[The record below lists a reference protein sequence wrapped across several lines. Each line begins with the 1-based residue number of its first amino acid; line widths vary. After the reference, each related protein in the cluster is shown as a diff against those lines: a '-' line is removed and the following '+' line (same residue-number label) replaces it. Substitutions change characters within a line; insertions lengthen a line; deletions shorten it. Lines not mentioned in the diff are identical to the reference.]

1 MTRSSTDHRR
11 RRRRWRFA
19 NAVFD
24 EANWTL
30 QVDGQ
35 ITELESKPL
44 QVLHEL
50 LLNAGEAVTKGEL
63 MDAVW
68 PGVHVVE
75 ASLTT
80 AVSKLRGALHD
91 RDAVIVQTLPRLGY
105 RLTAPVEVEQL
116 STPLTP
122 RFAFQPDEHVP
133 GRPQWILQTAL
144 GDTGAGDVWRT
155 RHEKSDATRI
165 FKFADAPDRLRA
177 LRREVALYRLMAAVL
192 GDRRPCPDVLEWNFE
207 TSPYF
212 IESQDAGRDLK
223 VWAAEAGGLSAV
235 PLERRLQ
242 VMTAL
247 ARAVAAAHEAG
258 VLHKDLKP
266 ANILIADTEDDTNEG
281 GGFHLRLADFGS
293 GWLVDQAALSLHG
306 ISGDIVIED
315 DSSSRSDT
323 PAYRAPEV
331 VAGAAPGA
339 GSDIYALGLILY
351 QMVVGDLDKPLA
363 AGWEADVAD
372 PLLRQDIAS
381 AAAGDIAARMASA
394 ALLAERLETLPRR
407 RADHAAA
414 LIEDQRRQAEA
425 LREERRAA
433 RRPWVRTAVVVGV
446 IGLLATSFTTVMAL
460 GQRNEA
466 RARTAAA
473 EASYAFLTDDLLGQ
487 TSPSSGVPAQETLA
501 AAALRAQSV
510 IDARFQRQPA
520 IAADLHLS
528 LANAFAQRT
537 EFDAARRGFELA
549 DAAFKRA
556 GLEDSPAAARGRLL
570 HARTEALSAQPGGL
584 DRAKALLAAERAR
597 LGADAGRGM
606 AGFHVAQV
614 EGVVG
619 FFSDLEASA
628 AAFAR
633 AQAIAETRPDGL
645 TPRDI
650 LLARQQ
656 QAVVLMRLGRP
667 DEALPLLQAS
677 VREWTELLGADHAN
691 TLIARQNLIQARLML
706 GQVRPA
712 LEASDALLPL
722 IKERFGAQGRYTLA
736 LQSTRY
742 EALMSLGDN
751 AAAALAAEAVWRGA
765 EASQGAD
772 SHQALVGRNDLG
784 LALCR
789 TADRRA
795 GLEHLG
801 EAYRGARSA
810 FGDDYDLTHVIRFYL
825 GECLVLDGRPA
836 EAKALLDQV
845 DRARV
850 GALVGDAEWGVL
862 LDLAQAEIA
871 LTQGDRDRART
882 LAAGLAVL
890 GTDNA
895 PPHEQARY
903 AALTRAL
910 ARAPARPPS

>member
-1 MTRSSTDHRR
+1 MNRNTTEHRR

-24 EANWTL
+24 EATWSL

-35 ITELESKPL
+35 SAELEGKPL

-91 RDAVIVQTLPRLGY
+91 RDAVIIQTLPRLGY

-116 STPLTP
+116 STPLAP

-133 GRPQWILQTAL
+133 GRPQWILQTPL
-144 GDTGAGDVWRT
+144 GDTGAGDVWRA
-155 RHEKSDATRI
+155 RHEKSDAARI

-192 GDRRPCPDVLEWNFE
+192 GERRPCPDVLEWNFE

-212 IESQDAGRDLK
+212 IESRDAGRDLK
-223 VWAAEAGGLSAV
+223 VWAAEAGGLGRI
-235 PLERRLQ
+235 PLEHRLK
-242 VMTAL
+242 VMAAL

-266 ANILIADTEDDTNEG
+266 ANILIADTEDASEDQ
-281 GGFHLRLADFGS
+281 GGFRLRLADFGS
-293 GWLVDQAALSLHG
+293 GWLVDQDALSLHG

-315 DSSSRSDT
+315 DGSSRSDT

-331 VAGAAPGA
+331 AAGAAPGA
-339 GSDIYALGLILY
+339 ASDIYALGLILY

-363 AGWEADVAD
+363 PGWEADVAD
-372 PLLRQDIAS
+372 PLLRDDIAS
-381 AAAGDIAARMASA
+381 AAAGDMAVRMASA
-394 ALLAERLETLPRR
+394 GLLAQRLETLPQR
-407 RADHAAA
+407 RAEHAAA
-414 LIEDQRRQAEA
+414 LAENERRQAEA
-425 LREERRAA
+425 RREERRAA
-433 RRPWVRTAVVVGV
+433 RRPWVRTAAAVGL
-446 IGLLATSFTTVMAL
+446 IGLLATSFTTVVAL

-473 EASYAFLTDDLLGQ
+473 EASYAFLADDLLGQ
-487 TSPSSGVPAQETLA
+487 TSPSSGAPAQETLA

-510 IDARFQRQPA
+510 IDARFRRQPA
-520 IAADLHLS
+520 IAADLHLA

-537 EFDAARRGFELA
+537 EFDAARRGYELA

-556 GLEDSPAAARGRLL
+556 GMTESPAAARGRLL
-570 HARTEALSAQPGGL
+570 HARTEAISAQPGGL
-584 DRAKALLAAERAR
+584 DRARTLLAAERAR
-597 LGADAGRGM
+597 LGAESERGV

-614 EGVVG
+614 EGVIG
-619 FFSDLEASA
+619 FFGDLEASA

-633 AQAIAETRPDGL
+633 AQAIAETRPEGL
-645 TPRDI
+645 APRDI
-650 LLARQQ
+650 LMARQQ

-667 DEALPLLQAS
+667 AEALPLLQAS
-677 VREWTELLGADHAN
+677 VREWTDLLGADHAN

-706 GQVRPA
+706 GEVRPA
-712 LEASDALLPL
+712 LSEADALLPL
-722 IKERFGAQGRYTLA
+722 LSERFGSTSRYALS

-742 EALMSLGDN
+742 EALMSLGDH
-751 AAAALAAEAVWRGA
+751 AAAAVVAEAVWRGA
-765 EASQGAD
+765 EASQGPA
-772 SHQALVGRNDLG
+772 SHQALGGRNDLG
-784 LALCR
+784 LTLCR
-789 TADRRA
+789 TARRRD

-801 EAYRGARSA
+801 EAYRDVRAA

-836 EAKALLDQV
+836 EAKVLLDQV

-850 GALVGDAEWGVL
+850 GALVGDADWGVL

-871 LTQGDRDRART
+871 LSQGNRDRVRT
-882 LAAGLAVL
+882 LASGLAIL
-890 GTDNA
+890 GTDQA
-895 PPHEQARY
+895 APHERARY
-903 AALTRAL
+903 AALMRAL
-910 ARAPARPPS
+910 G

>member
-91 RDAVIVQTLPRLGY
+91 RDAVVIQTLPRIGY

-116 STPLTP
+116 STPLAP

-133 GRPQWILQTAL
+133 GRPQWILQTPL
-144 GDTGAGDVWRT
+144 GDTGAGDVWRA

-192 GDRRPCPDVLEWNFE
+192 GERRPCPDVLEWNFE

-223 VWAAEAGGLSAV
+223 LWAAEAGGLSAM
-235 PLERRLQ
+235 PLERRLDI
-242 VMTAL
+242 MIAL

-266 ANILIADTEDDTNEG
+266 ANILIADTDDASDDH

-293 GWLVDQAALSLHG
+293 GWLVDQEALSLHG

-315 DSSSRSDT
+315 DGSSRSDT

-339 GSDIYALGLILY
+339 ASDIYALGLILY

-381 AAAGDIAARMASA
+381 AAAGDVAARMASA
-394 ALLAERLETLPRR
+394 AVLAERLETLPRR
-407 RADHAAA
+407 RADHVAA
-414 LIEDQRRQAEA
+414 LIENQRRQTEA
-425 LREERRAA
+425 LREERRSA
-433 RRPWVRTAVVVGV
+433 RRPWVRTAVAVGV

-466 RARTAAA
+466 RARTEAA

-487 TSPSSGVPAQETLA
+487 TSPSSGSPAQETLA

-570 HARTEALSAQPGGL
+570 HARTEAMSAQPGGL

-597 LGADAGRGM
+597 LGGDAGRGM

-633 AQAIAETRPDGL
+633 AQAIAETRPEGL
-645 TPRDI
+645 APRDI

-667 DEALPLLQAS
+667 AEALPLLQAS
-677 VREWTELLGADHAN
+677 VREWTDLLGADHAN

-706 GQVRPA
+706 GEVRPA
-712 LEASDALLPL
+712 LSEADALLPL
-722 IKERFGAQGRYTLA
+722 LSERFGSTSRYALS

-742 EALMSLGDN
+742 EALMSLGDH
-751 AAAALAAEAVWRGA
+751 AAAAVAAEAVWRGA
-765 EASQGAD
+765 EASQGPA
-772 SHQALVGRNDLG
+772 SHQALGGRNDLG
-784 LALCR
+784 LTLCR

-801 EAYRGARSA
+801 EAYRGVRAA

-836 EAKALLDQV
+836 QAKVLLDQV

-871 LTQGDRDRART
+871 LAQGDKDRART
-882 LAAGLAVL
+882 LAAGLSVL
-890 GTDNA
+890 GTDA
-895 PPHEQARY
+895 SPPHERARY

-910 ARAPARPPS
+910 ARPPG